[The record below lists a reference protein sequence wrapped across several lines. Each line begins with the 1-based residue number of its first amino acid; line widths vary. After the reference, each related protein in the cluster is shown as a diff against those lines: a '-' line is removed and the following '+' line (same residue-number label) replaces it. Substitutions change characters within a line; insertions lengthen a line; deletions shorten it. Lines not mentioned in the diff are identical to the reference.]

1 MDANGLNNMIAF
13 REGQSPDDEFSI
25 PKEKL
30 KEIIKSALLKKSS
43 SPSVSSYYGNLSPAQ
58 IEMMISH
65 LMYTKDCES
74 INITIN
80 KEEDGYHLGM
90 TIHDIQDEPSEWDD
104 DSLYL

>member
-1 MDANGLNNMIAF
+1 MIAF

-30 KEIIKSALLKKSS
+30 KEIIKSALLKKAS
-43 SPSVSSYYGNLSPAQ
+43 SPSVSSYYGNLSPTQ
-58 IEMMISH
+58 IEMIISH
-65 LMYTKDCES
+65 LMYTKAAES

-80 KEEDGYHLGM
+80 KEDDGYHLGM
-90 TIHDIQDEPSEWDD
+90 TIHDIQDEDGNYSDD